1 MALSSLWKWKLLMYV
16 TDNGPRGEIG
26 NGSSLMARTE
36 GMNRAGIIGRPW
48 VTCQVI
54 LRGWLGEC
62 VAVRGWREGRILNTV
77 QIHGNRSRRNNYVA
91 LTSQLF
97 FFWWRKGRVF
107 IFLMSFSPTLLDC
120 ICSFDTTRTR
130 FCCAVPF
137 MSWGFSLMYT
147 NEELLSHSTLARI
160 FILLNVVLMAMTRCF

>member
-97 FFWWRKGRVF
+97 FLVEKRESVYISDVF
-107 IFLMSFSPTLLDC
+107 FPHFAWLYLFLWYNT
-120 ICSFDTTRTR
+120 
-130 FCCAVPF
+130 
-137 MSWGFSLMYT
+137 SWGFSLMYT

-160 FILLNVVLMAMTRCF
+160 FILLNVVLIAMTRCF